1 MMASPLRAI
10 PWLLA
15 VLLLGAGAA
24 HAEDD
29 IEGAGL
35 LCNQG
40 PCGVADYDG
49 DFIKDWADN
58 CPLNGNRKQQDNDKD
73 TPAPVVDVGEAPDP
87 IDNTT
92 GPLRIYPS
100 TPYQSG
106 NTLPTDRDKEVGGDA
121 CDVDDDNDGVYDRRA
136 PGKKGPDNCKFIPN
150 PDQADGDRDG
160 VGDVCDS
167 EFNQVAAV
175 TAKVTHAKRLP
186 ARRYDELGSGLI
198 VPLGCSSACSL
209 SGALTVGKVVIGR
222 GTASL
227 EGAGKTFLIV
237 RIPAK
242 SLRNLARKAPRIRPL
257 LKVTT
262 VGETPERT
270 VFKTRVVMHR

>member
-1 MMASPLRAI
+1 MVAAA
-10 PWLLA
+10 LA
-15 VLLLGAGAA
+15 AGVALGD
-24 HAEDD
+24 ETT
-29 IEGAGL
+29 GL
-35 LCNQG
+35 NCQAG
-40 PCGVADYDG
+40 PCGVGDYDG

-73 TPAPVVDVGEAPDP
+73 TPAPVVDLGEAPDP

-92 GPLRIYPS
+92 GPLRLYPS

-136 PGKKGPDNCKFIPN
+136 PGKKGPDNCKFNPN

-160 VGDVCDS
+160 VGDVCDK
-167 EFNQVAAV
+167 EFNAVAAV
-175 TAKVTHAKRLP
+175 IAHVTHPKRLP
-186 ARRYDELGSGLI
+186 RRRYDELGSGLI
-198 VPLGCSSACSL
+198 VPLRCSAACSL
-209 SGALTVGKVVIGR
+209 SGALTVGKTLIGR
-222 GTASL
+222 GTVAL
-227 EGAGKTFLIV
+227 EGAGRTYLIV

-262 VGETPERT
+262 IGESSERT